1 MPSCI
6 PAGFFNGDGDDGS
19 ASGPEEDSP
28 EVAAR
33 IVFSPFKRSLSSWL
47 NGIQFGASATYA
59 NIDPLNIDLKVKST
73 GMVGTDTSLYVLTH
87 NTKFGVIQ
95 DVDSRR
101 RIGVEAAWAV
111 GPVLFQGEYFS
122 LTYSDLEASGDHP
135 ADAEFSTWYAS
146 AMWCLT
152 GEHPILSKG
161 VVKPIYPNHFFNPEA
176 GTWGAFCLAARIEHF
191 DGDENWINPASYVSV
206 DRGGRIQRGNEL
218 GAFPHGPD
226 CPRLHPH
233 RSFQPDPGAGA
244 ARRIGRL
251 YRLGE
256 CHHL

>member
-1 MPSCI
+1 MWT
-6 PAGFFNGDGDDGS
+6 
-19 ASGPEEDSP
+19 
-28 EVAAR
+28 VA
-33 IVFSPFKRSLSSWL
+33 
-47 NGIQFGASATYA
+47 GAS
-59 NIDPLNIDLKVKST
+59 
-73 GMVGTDTSLYVLTH
+73 
-87 NTKFGVIQ
+87 
-95 DVDSRR
+95 
-101 RIGVEAAWAV
+101 GVEAAWAV

-146 AMWCLT
+146 SMWCLT

-161 VVKPIYPNHFFNPEA
+161 VVKPVYPNHFFNPEA

-206 DRGGRIQRGNEL
+206 EEADAYSLAMNWVLFPMARIVLDYTHTDLSN
-218 GAFPHGPD
+218 PI
-226 CPRLHPH
+226 
-233 RSFQPDPGAGA
+233 PGAGA